1 MVFYS
6 KCTLI
11 AVVFSLSLNKSLTYT
26 PKFGHLKVMQKFT
39 KIVATVSD
47 KRCDV
52 EFIKELAAAGVN
64 VVRMNSAHLDY
75 EGFSKIISNVRAAS
89 ASLAVM
95 LDTKGPEIRTTVT
108 TDGEPISFTTGHVV
122 QIVGDA
128 EGLTSPDRICVNYAN
143 IAQVLRAGDRLLI
156 DDGEVEFAVTSV
168 RNGVVM
174 AVAEND
180 GMLGSR
186 KSVNLPGVSI
196 DLPAVTERDRR
207 NIGFGVKLGVD
218 FIAHS
223 FVRSAADVKE
233 VQDILDSLGAD
244 TKIISKIENQE
255 GIDNFDEILSASY
268 GIMVARGDLGIEVA
282 AERIPGIQAMMI
294 HKCITAHKPVIVATQ
309 MLHTMIEHPR
319 PTRAEISDVA
329 NAVYQRADAM
339 MLSGETAYG
348 KYPIEAVR
356 TMTNVAREVES
367 SLREKMDVPPL
378 VDRDITSFLAHE
390 AVMSENKVNTKA
402 IFTDAYR
409 GVSAR
414 FIASFRGS
422 NPTFAICHN
431 HGVMRWLALS
441 YGVTAYLY
449 GENGNFR
456 PGHSV
461 EAVRRIVADGH
472 LGMNDRIAYLT
483 GNSSGARALE
493 ILTPAEIL
501 EEGNGEL

>member
-1 MVFYS
+1 
-6 KCTLI
+6 
-11 AVVFSLSLNKSLTYT
+11 
-26 PKFGHLKVMQKFT
+26 MQKYT

-47 KRCDV
+47 KRCDK
-52 EFIKELAAAGVN
+52 EFIKSLVEAGVN
-64 VVRMNSAHLDY
+64 VVRMNSAHLDL
-75 EGFSKIISNVRAAS
+75 EGFRKIVRNVRDAS
-89 ASLAVM
+89 DSIAIM
-95 LDTKGPEIRTTVT
+95 MDTKGPEIRTTVT
-108 TDGEPISFTTGHVV
+108 ADGEPVRFESGDIVKISGNPDGV
-122 QIVGDA
+122 
-128 EGLTSPDRICVNYAN
+128 TSHSEICLNYRGISGILKPGNRI
-143 IAQVLRAGDRLLI
+143 LI
-156 DDGEVEFAVTSV
+156 DDGEVEFLVTSADD
-168 RNGVVM
+168 GFLT

-180 GMLGSR
+180 GVLGSR
-186 KSVNLPGVSI
+186 KSVNLPGVSV
-196 DLPAVTERDRR
+196 DLPAVTERDRM
-207 NIGFGVKLGVD
+207 NIGYAVELGVD

-223 FVRSAADVKE
+223 FVRSAADVRE
-233 VQDILDSLGAD
+233 VQEILDSYDAE

-255 GIDNFDEILSASY
+255 GIDNFSEILDASY
-268 GIMVARGDLGIEVA
+268 GIMVARGDLGIEVP
-282 AERIPGIQAMMI
+282 AERIPGIQAMLI
-294 HKCITAHKPVIVATQ
+294 RECIMAHKPVIVATQ
-309 MLHTMIEHPR
+309 MLHSMIEHPR

-390 AVMSENKVNTKA
+390 AVMSGNKVNTKA

-409 GVSAR
+409 GVSTR

-431 HGVMRWLALS
+431 YGVMRWLALS

-449 GENGNFR
+449 GENENFR

-493 ILTPAEIL
+493 ILTPTEIL
-501 EEGNGEL
+501 EEDI